1 MRRTC
6 SLLVALFLFG
16 FLSDFG
22 PFDKPGPGGDA
33 TVAGAP
39 PQSSMHGVDSH
50 NK

>member
-1 MRRTC
+1 MRRMC

-16 FLSDFG
+16 FLSEFG

-33 TVAGAP
+33 TVAGAA
-39 PQSSMHGVDSH
+39 PQTSVHGVGTY